1 MRRSE
6 RFLMAEW
13 SDTARAEGGKE
24 GKEKSMATQSKSSKS
39 SSSKKPQVK
48 VSDLKASK
56 NVTGGRKNNK
66 KGGKSFN
73 VN

>member
-1 MRRSE
+1 
-6 RFLMAEW
+6 
-13 SDTARAEGGKE
+13 
-24 GKEKSMATQSKSSKS
+24 MATQSKSSKS